1 MVRVTEID
9 RALAELDATN
19 AGYIRAFVRKCRLKD
34 LSELTTANYVSHI
47 HGFLADLNFP
57 DAAVL
62 TAEQIEDWYLEKK
75 REVLPSG
82 KTVSPATLKGY
93 VVSLSVFFQF
103 LKGEE
108 AGRQLVNIRVK
119 VPFTNVKE
127 EELVTRSDIRRMLD
141 AATNERDRALVAVF
155 YSSGARMG
163 ELCGLRLKDVHVS
176 QFGASL
182 RLKGKTGERVVDIF
196 LGMPELQAWLNVHPL
211 KHDTNAPLFV
221 TLHPRGGGHVPL
233 SPKTIQGFFK
243 RLGDRA
249 GIEDKKLN
257 PHSFRHA
264 RATDAAGMLSVADM
278 NHMFGWRPGSNMSQ
292 VYVHSSRERVSN
304 LLAKQE
310 GIQVPDA
317 KPETALTVQC
327 PRCRSVNPV
336 GAVYC
341 CRCSK
346 ILDEEFALLHANT
359 LSKMDEKN

>member
-9 RALAELDATN
+9 RALSELDETN
-19 AGYIRAFVRKCRLKD
+19 AAYLRGFVRKCRLKD
-34 LSELTTANYVSHI
+34 LSELTTANYVSHV
-47 HGFLADLNFP
+47 HGFLADLGFP
-57 DAAVL
+57 DAALL

-82 KTVSPATLKGY
+82 KPVSPATLKGY
-93 VVSLSVFFQF
+93 VVSLSVFFKY

-108 AGRQLVNIRVK
+108 AGKQLVNIRVK

-127 EELVTRSDIRRMLD
+127 EELLTRSDIRRMLET
-141 AATNERDRALVAVF
+141 ATNERDRALVAVF

-182 RLKGKTGERVVDIF
+182 RVKGKTGERVIDIF

-211 KHDTNAPLFV
+211 KHDPNAPLFV

-233 SPKTIQGFFK
+233 SPKTIQGFFR
-243 RLGDRA
+243 RLGGRA

-310 GIQVPDA
+310 GIEVPDTE
-317 KPETALTVQC
+317 PETALMVQC

-336 GAVYC
+336 GSVYC
-341 CRCSK
+341 CKCSK
-346 ILDEEFALLHANT
+346 ILDEEFALLHANILT
-359 LSKMDEKN
+359 KMMEK